1 MNFIESLQFALHALS
16 AHRGRTILSASGIA
30 IGIAAVLL
38 LTSIGEGIQ
47 RFVISEFTQFGTN
60 ILNIT
65 PGKIRAHGGS
75 VGSIGSARILT
86 IEDALALKTSRYVQY
101 INATVFGNA
110 EIRAEGL
117 SRRVTV
123 YGQGPD
129 FDKAFNM
136 NVAIGQ
142 YLPADDPRNPRAFA
156 VLGAKVHQE
165 LFGTMSPLGAIL
177 QVGSSRF
184 RVIGVMV
191 AKGQVL
197 GFDLDDTVFIPTA
210 RALEVFNREGVM
222 EIQAVYPPEFPVNLV
237 TEDLQ
242 RILIERHGREDFTI
256 TPQKQMLSTLS
267 TVLKVLTFAV
277 AALGGISLLVGAV
290 GMVTLM
296 HITVTERVA
305 EIGLLN
311 ALGATRARIRTL
323 FLLESTI
330 LSTIGG
336 LAGLIIGASIA
347 FLLKIFV
354 SALPVNIPWQ
364 FVSIALGISTL
375 IGLIA
380 GVFPAIQ
387 AARLNPIDALRS
399 E

>member
-1 MNFIESLQFALHALS
+1 M
-16 AHRGRTILSASGIA
+16 
-30 IGIAAVLL
+30 
-38 LTSIGEGIQ
+38 
-47 RFVISEFTQFGTN
+47 
-60 ILNIT
+60 LN
-65 PGKIRAHGGS
+65 
-75 VGSIGSARILT
+75 
-86 IEDALALKTSRYVQY
+86 
-101 INATVFGNA
+101 
-110 EIRAEGL
+110 
-117 SRRVTV
+117 
-123 YGQGPD
+123 
-129 FDKAFNM
+129 
-136 NVAIGQ
+136 
-142 YLPADDPRNPRAFA
+142 
-156 VLGAKVHQE
+156 
-165 LFGTMSPLGAIL
+165 
-177 QVGSSRF
+177 
-184 RVIGVMV
+184 
-191 AKGQVL
+191 
-197 GFDLDDTVFIPTA
+197 
-210 RALEVFNREGVM
+210 
-222 EIQAVYPPEFPVNLV
+222 
-237 TEDLQ
+237 
-242 RILIERHGREDFTI
+242 
-256 TPQKQMLSTLS
+256 TLS

-296 HITVTERVA
+296 HITVTERIT

-336 LAGLIIGASIA
+336 LAGLAIGTSIA